1 MRLQVD
7 TLNKVIAEKDI
18 NTFYT
23 SVNPSDYYNKQAKP
37 IALKA
42 YSAVGP
48 SAMDDTY
55 SGTRVIT
62 QAVKLPKELGEF
74 MYNKY
79 KEDKNYYKDASAFI
93 KNVLKGIYVQ
103 STHGDGTI
111 LYINNITL
119 RLYYDLMLESSSG
132 KKIPYPLDFM
142 ILPQPRK

>member
-79 KEDKNYYKDASAFI
+79 KEDKIIIKTLVLLSKCIKRYLRTIHSWRWYYFVYKQYNASP
-93 KNVLKGIYVQ
+93 
-103 STHGDGTI
+103 I
-111 LYINNITL
+111 L
-119 RLYYDLMLESSSG
+119 
-132 KKIPYPLDFM
+132 
-142 ILPQPRK
+142 